1 MGLLAL
7 LFGCTELQP
16 AAVESPVRVDP
27 GSSQGQVSRQGPG
40 PAPAGRGGPPGGP
53 QGPGDGFAAE
63 SLSSSWRA
71 DLSVPTEGG
80 AEHACPQ
87 GQLPVPAGT
96 FLMGSSSE
104 QAGSDESPVHPVY
117 ISAFCLDK
125 LEASTAQVRET
136 LGLDWVPK
144 GSDARGF
151 EGGVEPGR
159 GSHPAEGLTWEEAAQ
174 YCQAREMH
182 LPTEAEWE
190 KAARGGCEL
199 GSDPE
204 RCDSQD
210 LRAYPWGSAAPN
222 CTRANHA
229 TLGMGAP
236 ELCLSDSTP
245 VEQGGAGPYGH
256 LNLSG
261 NVWEWVADAYHPR
274 VYGVGDRR
282 DPSGPSSGE
291 THVMRGGGWNTFSS
305 NMRVANRC
313 HDWVLGSAVGVRCA
327 SSETERQPDPV
338 SPLELVSV
346 SGTLRRDQP
355 FSGRALYISVFDA
368 QDQRGGMLPPGM
380 SPIAELRLQPNG
392 RKSQDFEIQ
401 VPRGGEVLVFGALD
415 DGSGAQK
422 EGFHAASG
430 SGGMGQTSSPVRV
443 DGPVSG
449 VEIQVLVRSAQGP
462 GVGPGPGRPLA
473 PGGKQPGPGPA
484 R

>member
-1 MGLLAL
+1 M
-7 LFGCTELQP
+7 EN
-16 AAVESPVRVDP
+16 
-27 GSSQGQVSRQGPG
+27 
-40 PAPAGRGGPPGGP
+40 
-53 QGPGDGFAAE
+53 
-63 SLSSSWRA
+63 
-71 DLSVPTEGG
+71 
-80 AEHACPQ
+80 ACPL

-96 FLMGSSSE
+96 FLMGSASQ
-104 QAGSDESPVHPVY
+104 QAGADEAPVHPVY

-125 LEASTAQVRET
+125 LEASTALVREI
-136 LGLDWVPK
+136 LGSSWAPK

-151 EGGVEPGR
+151 EGGVEAGR
-159 GSHPAEGLTWEEAAQ
+159 GPHPAEGLTWEEAADF
-174 YCQAREMH
+174 CQAREMR

-199 GSDPE
+199 GSDPAN
-204 RCDSQD
+204 CDAQD
-210 LRAYPWGSAAPN
+210 LRAYPWGGVAPD

-236 ELCLSDSTP
+236 ELCLSDSTS

-274 VYGVGDRR
+274 VYGTQARR

-305 NMRVANRC
+305 NMRVANRFS
-313 HDWVLGSAVGVRCA
+313 DLVLGSAVGVRCA
-327 SSETERQPDPV
+327 SGETVHQPDLV
-338 SPLELVSV
+338 APLELVSV
-346 SGTLRRDQP
+346 SGTLHRDQP
-355 FSGRALYISVFDA
+355 FTGRALYISVFDA

-392 RKSQDFEIQ
+392 QTSQDFEIQ
-401 VPRGGEVLVFGALD
+401 VPSGGEILVFGALD

-422 EGFHAASG
+422 EGYHAASG
-430 SGGMGQTSSPVRV
+430 SGGMGQTESPVLV
-443 DGPVSG
+443 EGAVSG
-449 VEIQVLVRSAQGP
+449 LEIQVLVRSTQGP
-462 GVGPGPGRPLA
+462 GSVPGAGPAPGAGPGRPQA
-473 PGGKQPGPGPA
+473 PGGRPQAPGG